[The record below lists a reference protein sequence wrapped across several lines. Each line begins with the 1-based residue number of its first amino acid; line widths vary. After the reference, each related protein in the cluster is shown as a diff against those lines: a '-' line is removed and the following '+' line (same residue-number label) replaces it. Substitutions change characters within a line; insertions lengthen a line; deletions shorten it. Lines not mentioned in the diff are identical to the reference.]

1 MLRQD
6 KFPVL
11 MKLRSENQSEFR
23 HQIIA
28 RLKNI
33 AGDKGLRDF
42 IEILSQF
49 RKEFIT
55 DSYFY
60 IDVLNDVIKN
70 LIVKENVNL
79 KSLLNQFIFI
89 AQIGDAHTHELLKKI
104 LSVFSHD
111 AKARSELQQSMLS
124 LENKIKRFEKDSD
137 NFKLYPMLE
146 IEDQWME

>member
-23 HQIIA
+23 HQITA

-42 IEILSQF
+42 VEILSQF

-55 DSYFY
+55 DSCFY
-60 IDVLNDVIKN
+60 IDVLNDVVKN
-70 LIVKENVNL
+70 LLAHEK
-79 KSLLNQFIFI
+79 KSLQGLLDQFIFI
-89 AQIGDAHTHELLKKI
+89 AQIGDVHTHELLKKV
-104 LSVFSHD
+104 LSVFD
-111 AKARSELQQSMLS
+111 RDNKALSRLQQSMLS
-124 LENKIKRFEKDSD
+124 LENKLKRFEKDSD

>member
-23 HQIIA
+23 HQIMA

-33 AGDKGLRDF
+33 ASDKDITDF
-42 IEILSQF
+42 EAILGQF

-55 DSYFY
+55 DSCFY
-60 IDVLNDVIKN
+60 IDVLNDVVKN
-70 LIVKENVNL
+70 LLVHEK
-79 KSLLNQFIFI
+79 KSLQGLLDQFIFI
-89 AQIGDAHTHELLKKI
+89 AEIGDTHTHELLTKI
-104 LSVFSHD
+104 LSIFGRDND
-111 AKARSELQQSMLS
+111 ALSILQQSMLS
-124 LENKIKRFEKDSD
+124 LENKLKRFEEDSD
-137 NFKLYPMLE
+137 DFKLYPMLE